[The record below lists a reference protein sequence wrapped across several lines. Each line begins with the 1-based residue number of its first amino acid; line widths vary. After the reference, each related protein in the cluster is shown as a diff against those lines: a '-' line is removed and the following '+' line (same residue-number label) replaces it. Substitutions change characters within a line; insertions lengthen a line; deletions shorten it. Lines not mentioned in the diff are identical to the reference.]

1 MGSVEK
7 RLRCV
12 DDKLRLCPN
21 LPPCSAVVPRVMGS
35 HLGVN
40 HERHLGGSM
49 GLPRLG
55 EARRGHWLVGSLG
68 RVSDPP
74 ETGPGAGRQ
83 GLNTICD
90 ELGVPPIS
98 TRKISC

>member
-1 MGSVEK
+1 
-7 RLRCV
+7 
-12 DDKLRLCPN
+12 
-21 LPPCSAVVPRVMGS
+21 
-35 HLGVN
+35 
-40 HERHLGGSM
+40 M

-90 ELGVPPIS
+90 ELGAPPIS